1 MFTTFIAALTIETL
15 LWTCQADDVAG
26 LTLARITIQI
36 KSIVTNQITGI

>member
-15 LWTCQADDVAG
+15 LWACQAGDLAC
-26 LTLARITIQI
+26 LALARITIKI